1 MTVALRFGFLP
12 NKPLNICR
20 HPQPQG
26 IVWGGGAGV
35 KVRVARNPASRR
47 ALVVHSRRT
56 WSKRMTATT
65 DRRASHDAEFEA
77 KLWSA
82 IESDRTVMLGLA
94 EHGQDGRGHGD
105 VHEGHAR
112 PMTAQVEDTAGA
124 PRGPI
129 WFFTATDNALA
140 AAVGTGQAPAFA
152 HFASKGHDLFACI
165 HGTLSIDN
173 NPQVIDRL
181 WNAYVAAW
189 YEGGKTDPKLVLL
202 RFDPDHAEVW
212 KDASSVVAGVKM
224 FLGIGDPK
232 QDYRDKKASIPLH

>member
-1 MTVALRFGFLP
+1 M
-12 NKPLNICR
+12 
-20 HPQPQG
+20 
-26 IVWGGGAGV
+26 
-35 KVRVARNPASRR
+35 S
-47 ALVVHSRRT
+47 
-56 WSKRMTATT
+56 
-65 DRRASHDAEFEA
+65 DAKEFET

-82 IESDRTVMLGLA
+82 IGSDRTVMLGLA
-94 EHGQDGRGHGD
+94 ENHGAEKHGPHAD
-105 VHEGHAR
+105 LDRGHAR
-112 PMTAQVEDTAGA
+112 PMTAQVEGGPDGA

-140 AAVGTGQAPAFA
+140 AAIGTGQVPAFA

-173 NPQVIDRL
+173 NPAAIDRL

-189 YEGGKTDPKLVLL
+189 YEGGKADPKLVLL

-212 KDASSVVAGVKM
+212 KDASSIVAGVKM